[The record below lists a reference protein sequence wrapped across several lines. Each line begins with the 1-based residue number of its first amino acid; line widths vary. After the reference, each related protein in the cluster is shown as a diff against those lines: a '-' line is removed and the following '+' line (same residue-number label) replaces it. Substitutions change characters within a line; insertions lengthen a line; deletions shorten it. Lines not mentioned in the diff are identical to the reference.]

1 MPDDSEVAPL
11 RVLVIAGNGIIVGM
25 EGTIVRLA
33 ESLPR
38 SAFSLIVLSPFD
50 GPFTVRLRDHGIPVH
65 VSAMGEKLRWHT
77 IQRAVSL
84 AREHAVHVIHAHM
97 GPAHVIAGIAGRAT
111 NTPVLATVHS
121 VHLSMLDLEIHR
133 LASTHLCMVSEA
145 ARAHALAV
153 GAAAARLSVIRN
165 GVDPT
170 EFAPRTERIRERGS
184 LVVGFVGRLSAEKN
198 PELFLRTAALVHA
211 QCPMTRFVVIGDGPL
226 RSGMHALAKALRIAH
241 VTTFAGE
248 VRGMPSRYHEMD
260 IVLCT
265 SWHEGTPLAILEAM
279 ASGLP
284 VVATD
289 VGGNPELV
297 LSGLTGSLTPPG
309 DEVTMAESTLAL
321 LRDPALRERF
331 GAAARERVQRSFLAE
346 DYVVRSGNLLIE
358 VARSAPKSRTSPVRP
373 LYDAT
378 RASVPATT

>member
-11 RVLVIAGNGIIVGM
+11 RVLVVAGNGIIGGM
-25 EGTIVRLA
+25 ESTIVRLA
-33 ESLPR
+33 QRLPR
-38 SAFSLIVLSPFD
+38 SAFSLVVLSPFD
-50 GPFTVRLRDHGIPVH
+50 GPFTVRLREHGIPVH
-65 VSAMGEKLRWHT
+65 VAPMGEKLRWHT
-77 IQRAVSL
+77 IQRTVSL
-84 AREHAVHVIHAHM
+84 AREHDVHVIHAHM

-111 NTPVLATVHS
+111 GTPVLATVHS
-121 VHLSMLDLEIHR
+121 MHLSMLDLEIHR
-133 LASTHLCMVSEA
+133 LASTHLCLVSEA

-165 GVDPT
+165 GVDPS
-170 EFAPRTERIRERGS
+170 EFAPGSKGLQERES
-184 LVVGFVGRLSAEKN
+184 LVVGFVGRLSTEKN

-211 QCPMTRFVVIGDGPL
+211 QSPATRFVVIGDGPL
-226 RSGMHALAKALRIAH
+226 RSEMHALAKALRIAH
-241 VTTFAGE
+241 VTTFTGE

-260 IVLCT
+260 VMLCT

-297 LSGLTGSLTPPG
+297 LSGLTGWLTPPG

-321 LRDPALRERF
+321 LGDPALRERF
-331 GAAARERVQRSFLAE
+331 GAAGRERVQSSFSAQ
-346 DYVVRSGNLLIE
+346 DYVTRSGKLLIE
-358 VARSAPKSRTSPVRP
+358 VAHSTAKLRTPSVRP
-373 LYDAT
+373 LYDAA
-378 RASVPATT
+378 RASVPGGT